1 MLLLVPTP
9 IGNLGDIT
17 IRSLLALASAEVVLC
32 EDTRVAKKLYHLLNE
47 RFAPVLPL
55 LSDHA
60 ELALDS
66 TKRQFIPLHSHNQ
79 AQFLATLEPT
89 FFRAN
94 VIYISDAGMPSI
106 CDPGAEL
113 VRYCLEHSISYD
125 VLPGTCALVAGF
137 AHSGISSQEFVF
149 GGFLA
154 HKKQDKKQQIL
165 RLLESSAPIIF
176 YESPHRVLESV
187 RDIAELVPSAF
198 MVAIK
203 EISKLHQ
210 SRTQGTP
217 QEVLQALEH
226 ANIQGEWILV
236 LHAKAL
242 PKISLYESDVFS
254 LPLAPK
260 HKAKL
265 LSRLNGIDTKT
276 LYEQIIRDQ
285 GRCDEGGL

>member
-17 IRSLLALASAEVVLC
+17 IRSLLALASAEIVLC
-32 EDTRVAKKLYHLLNE
+32 EDTRVAKRLYHLLND
-47 RFAPVLPL
+47 RFDLLLPL
-55 LSDHA
+55 LSGRADTT
-60 ELALDS
+60 LDS

-79 AQFLATLEPT
+79 AQFIATLDPE
-89 FFRAN
+89 FFCDA
-94 VIYISDAGMPSI
+94 VVYISDAGMPSI

-113 VRYCLEHSISYD
+113 VRYCLEHRLPYD
-125 VLPGTCALVAGF
+125 VLPGACALVTGF

-165 RLLESSAPIIF
+165 RLLESGAPIIF

-187 RDIAELVPSAF
+187 RDIAEFMPNAF

-210 SRTQGTP
+210 SRIQGTP
-217 QEVLQALEH
+217 QEVLQSLEH
-226 ANIQGEWILV
+226 TNIQGEWILI
-236 LHAKAL
+236 LQANTL
-242 PKISLYESDVFS
+242 PRISLYESDVLS

-285 GRCDEGGL
+285 GG

>member
-32 EDTRVAKKLYHLLNE
+32 EDTRVAKRLYHLLNE

-55 LSDHA
+55 LSDRTG
-60 ELALDS
+60 LALDS
-66 TKRQFIPLHSHNQ
+66 TKRRFIPLHSHNQ
-79 AQFLATLEPT
+79 SQFIASLDPG
-89 FFRAN
+89 FFCDE
-94 VIYISDAGMPSI
+94 VVYISDAGMPSI

-125 VLPGTCALVAGF
+125 VLPGACALVAGF

-210 SRTQGTP
+210 SRIQGTP

-236 LHAKAL
+236 LHAKAP

>member
-1 MLLLVPTP
+1 M
-9 IGNLGDIT
+9 
-17 IRSLLALASAEVVLC
+17 
-32 EDTRVAKKLYHLLNE
+32 LNE

-55 LSDHA
+55 LSDRTDI
-60 ELALDS
+60 ALDS
-66 TKRQFIPLHSHNQ
+66 TKRRFIPLHSHNQ
-79 AQFLATLEPT
+79 SQFIASLDPG
-89 FFRAN
+89 FFCDE
-94 VIYISDAGMPSI
+94 VVYISDAGMPSI

-125 VLPGTCALVAGF
+125 VLPGACALVAGF

-285 GRCDEGGL
+285 GKCDEGGL

>member
-17 IRSLLALASAEVVLC
+17 IRSLCALASAEIVLC
-32 EDTRVAKKLYHLLNE
+32 EDTRIAKRLYTLLAD
-47 RFAPVLPL
+47 RFSTL
-55 LSDHA
+55 LSM
-60 ELALDS
+60 LDS
-66 TKRQFIPLHSHNQ
+66 CATTLDPQARQFIPLHSHNQ
-79 AQFLATLEPT
+79 QKLFASFTQE

-113 VRYCLEHSISYD
+113 VRYCIEHKIDYD
-125 VLPGTCALVAGF
+125 VLPGACALVAGW
-137 AHSGISSQEFVF
+137 AMSGISSQEFVF

-154 HKKQDKKQQIL
+154 HKKQDRKHQIL
-165 RLLESSAPIIF
+165 RLLESSVPVIF
-176 YESPHRVLESV
+176 YESPHRLLESLQ
-187 RDIAELVPSAF
+187 DIAELLPSGHIT
-198 MVAIK
+198 AIK
-203 EISKLHQ
+203 EISKLYQ

-217 QEVLQALEH
+217 QEVLQALRQ
-226 ANIQGEWILV
+226 ANTQGEWILI
-236 LHAKAL
+236 LQATTPPRIH
-242 PKISLYESDVFS
+242 LYESDILA

>member
-17 IRSLLALASAEVVLC
+17 IRSLLALAGAEVVLC
-32 EDTRVAKKLYHLLNE
+32 EDTRVAKRLYHLLNE

-55 LSDHA
+55 LNDCA

-66 TKRQFIPLHSHNQ
+66 TKRRFIPLHSHNQ
-79 AQFLATLEPT
+79 SQFIASLDPG
-89 FFRAN
+89 FFCDE
-94 VIYISDAGMPSI
+94 VVYISDAGMPSI

-125 VLPGTCALVAGF
+125 VLPGACALVAGF

-226 ANIQGEWILV
+226 ANTQGEWILV